1 MVETIRSPRESAN
14 ILTGNSMTE
23 IKVNT
28 TRTILLG
35 WAIIISSGIFGY
47 WAGAATSKVE
57 PQPEKELQKIINY
70 NTHSIQ
76 SLAIAA
82 KTQSNNADILLQILN
97 VLEGKPVKELP
108 RSING
113 LFLSDMPDFEVE
125 DGDND
130 IPLTFD
136 QVTKDQLELD
146 LGIRSLASGNLFQA
160 DTLHNILRKIK
171 DREQ

>member
-1 MVETIRSPRESAN
+1 MQNN
-14 ILTGNSMTE
+14 IGR
-23 IKVNT
+23 I
-28 TRTILLG
+28 IFG
-35 WAIIISSGIFGY
+35 WVIIISTGMFGY
-47 WAGAATSKVE
+47 WIGKNTNNTQS
-57 PQPEKELQKIINY
+57 QPEKELQKIIDY

-97 VLEGKPVKELP
+97 VLEGKAVKELP